1 MVRWLSVRC
10 VYGLA
15 VRKNALTEGQNN
27 HSYSMNPT
35 NSINSVN
42 SKNTVIYISVR
53 DLVERFVRAGDLTSG
68 VFIPDRATAAIALHQ
83 RIQHSRPEAYEP
95 EVVIS
100 HTCESGPWSIHLSGR
115 IDGIFRYA
123 DRMVLEEI
131 KTTIRNPKDSED
143 GENPHHWAQLKVYAY
158 MLSMEHDLE
167 SVDTCLTYARLY
179 SNDTWEIQRTFSH
192 SDLEAFFSPLI
203 SRLVQH
209 TEGIQHFQ
217 NLRDRSIGSLRFPFK
232 ECRRGQQRMMEEVFQ
247 VIVDKGQL
255 FVQAPTGIGKTMAVI
270 LPALKTLSQ
279 GNIDRMFY
287 LTARSTGKQ
296 VAEEAFTILMSQG
309 LRLKTVTLTAKE
321 KICFHAD
328 AECDRDE
335 CDFAKGYHDRIDEAV
350 TRAFETD
357 CLSRDVIEKFA
368 RQYRVC
374 PFELSLELS
383 ELADCIICD
392 YNYVF
397 DPQANLRRFFARP
410 REAYL
415 FLVDEAHNL
424 VDRSREMF
432 SADIR
437 KQTFLDVRRQV
448 KKALPDVYHALTRV
462 NTCLLRFMKASPD
475 TVQAFAET
483 ELPEDLCL
491 ALGEFIKACE
501 KWLAL
506 NRDAFF
512 REALLELYFGVTRF
526 LKVRELFDA
535 SYAVC
540 CERFAKD
547 FRVRLFCIDPSGSL
561 RRVLEKGRAT
571 IFFSATLTPT
581 EYFQKTFGCGE
592 ASSGLVLSSPFPRE
606 NLCVMVSNTSTLFRN
621 RHNTRELVA
630 GLIQSLVSQKVGNY
644 LIFFP
649 SYSYMTM
656 VVKSFRTLFP
666 GFRTLVQTPRLTEV
680 DREAFLQEFSR
691 HNSSTLV
698 GFAVMGGVFGEG
710 IDLVGDR
717 LTGAAVVGVGMPP
730 PNLERELINAY
741 FAELYDAGYEFAY
754 IFPGFNKV
762 LQASGRV
769 IRSET
774 DRGAVLL
781 IDRRFTSRNY
791 QSMFPDDWNTNHVR
805 NPGDISQVL
814 QHFWD

>member
-1 MVRWLSVRC
+1 MNP
-10 VYGLA
+10 
-15 VRKNALTEGQNN
+15 KNA
-27 HSYSMNPT
+27 
-35 NSINSVN
+35 
-42 SKNTVIYISVR
+42 VIYISVR
-53 DLVERFVRAGDLTSG
+53 DLVERFVRVGDLTSG

-83 RIQHSRPEAYEP
+83 RIQRSRPDVYEP
-95 EVVIS
+95 EVVVS
-100 HTCESGPWSIHLSGR
+100 HTCKSGPWSIHISGR

-123 DRMVLEEI
+123 DRMVIEEI
-131 KTTIRNPKDSED
+131 KTTVRNPKDSGD
-143 GENPHHWAQLKVYAY
+143 AENPHHWAQLKLYAY

-167 SVDTCLTYARLY
+167 SVDTCLTYARLH
-179 SNDTWEIQRTFSH
+179 SNASWEIRRTFSRT
-192 SDLEAFFSPLI
+192 DLEAFFSPLI
-203 SRLVQH
+203 LRLVQR

-217 NLRDRSIGSLRFPFK
+217 SLRDQSIGSLRFPFK
-232 ECRRGQQRMMEEVFQ
+232 ECRRGQQHMMEEVYQ
-247 VIVDKGQL
+247 VIVDGDQL

-279 GNIDRMFY
+279 GKIDRMFY

-296 VAEEAFTILMSQG
+296 VAEEAFSILMDQG
-309 LRLKTVTLTAKE
+309 LRMKTVTLTAKE
-321 KICFHAD
+321 KICFHDD
-328 AECDRDE
+328 AECNRDE
-335 CDFAKGYHDRIDEAV
+335 CEFAKGYHDRIDEAI

-357 CLSRDVIEKFA
+357 CLNRDVIEETA
-368 RQYRVC
+368 RQYMVC

-397 DPQANLRRFFARP
+397 DPQANLRRFFSRP

-437 KQTFLDVRRQV
+437 KQVFLDVRRQV
-448 KKALPDVYHALTRV
+448 KKVLPDVYSALGKV

-475 TVQAFAET
+475 KAQAFAET
-483 ELPEDLCL
+483 ELPEDLWL
-491 ALGEFIKACE
+491 ALSDFIKVCE

-506 NRDAFF
+506 NRDAPF
-512 REALLELYFGVTRF
+512 REALLELYFGVSRF
-526 LKVRELFDA
+526 LKVTELFDA

-547 FRVRLFCIDPSGSL
+547 FRVRLFCIDPSGPLS
-561 RRVLEKGRAT
+561 RVLEKGRAT

-581 EYFQKTFGCGE
+581 EYFQKIFGCGE
-592 ASSGLVLSSPFPRE
+592 ASSGLVLASPFPQE
-606 NLCVMVSNTSTLFRN
+606 NLCVMVSNVSTLFRN
-621 RHNTRELVA
+621 RRNTREMVA
-630 GLIQSLVSQKVGNY
+630 SLIQSLVSQKIGNY

-656 VVKSFRTLFP
+656 VVKSFKALFP
-666 GFRTLVQTPRLTEV
+666 EFETLVQTPRLTEV
-680 DREAFLQEFSR
+680 EREGFLQRFSR

-741 FAELYDAGYEFAY
+741 FAEQYNAGYEFAY

-774 DRGAVLL
+774 DRGAILL

-791 QSMFPDDWNTNHVR
+791 QSMFPGDWNPKDIR
-805 NPGDISQVL
+805 EPGELSQVL
-814 QHFWD
+814 REFWD

>member
-1 MVRWLSVRC
+1 MNP
-10 VYGLA
+10 
-15 VRKNALTEGQNN
+15 KNA
-27 HSYSMNPT
+27 
-35 NSINSVN
+35 
-42 SKNTVIYISVR
+42 VIHISVR

-83 RIQHSRPEAYEP
+83 RIQQSRPEAYES

-100 HTCESGPWSIHLSGR
+100 HICESGPWEIQISGR
-115 IDGIFRYA
+115 IDGIFRYP
-123 DRMVLEEI
+123 DRIVLEEI
-131 KTTIRNPKDSED
+131 KTTIQNPKESGDAD
-143 GENPHHWAQLKVYAY
+143 NPHHWAQLKLYAY
-158 MLSMEHDLE
+158 MISMEYDLE
-167 SVDTCLTYARLY
+167 SVDTCLTYAQLH
-179 SNDTWEIQRTFSH
+179 SKVTWEIQRTFSRTV
-192 SDLEAFFSPLI
+192 LEEFVAPLI
-203 SRLVQH
+203 LRLVRR

-217 NLRDRSIGSLRFPFK
+217 TLRDQSIGSLKFPFE
-232 ECRRGQQRMMEEVFQ
+232 ECRRGQQRMMEEVYQ
-247 VIVDKGQL
+247 AIVDGDQL
-255 FVQAPTGIGKTMAVI
+255 LVQAPTGIGKTMAVI

-279 GNIDRMFY
+279 RKIDRMFY

-296 VAEEAFTILMSQG
+296 VAEEAFGILMDQG

-321 KICFHAD
+321 KICFD
-328 AECDRDE
+328 AEAECNRDE
-335 CDFAKGYHDRIDEAV
+335 CEFAKGYHDRIDEAI
-350 TRAFETD
+350 TSALEFD
-357 CLSRDVIEKFA
+357 CLSRDVMEKIA
-368 RQYRVC
+368 RKYMVC
-374 PFELSLELS
+374 PFELSMELS
-383 ELADCIICD
+383 DLADCIICD

-397 DPQANLRRFFARP
+397 DPQANLRRFLSRP

-432 SADIR
+432 SAEIR
-437 KQTFLDVRRQV
+437 KQAFLDLRRQI
-448 KKALPDVYHALTRV
+448 KKALPEVYSALDKV
-462 NTCLLRFMKASPD
+462 NKRLLRFMKASPD
-475 TVQAFAET
+475 KAQAFAET
-483 ELPEDLCL
+483 ELPEDLWV
-491 ALGEFIKACE
+491 ALSDFVKACE
-501 KWLAL
+501 KWLVL
-506 NRDAFF
+506 NRDASF
-512 REALLELYFGVTRF
+512 REILLELYFGVTRF
-526 LKVRELFDA
+526 LKVTELFDA

-547 FRVRLFCIDPSGSL
+547 FRVRLFCIDPSSSL
-561 RRVLEKGRAT
+561 SRVLEKGRAT

-592 ASSGLVLSSPFPRE
+592 ASSGLVLASPFPRE
-606 NLCVMVSNTSTLFRN
+606 NLCVMVSNVSTLFRN
-621 RHNTRELVA
+621 RRNTKEMVA
-630 GLIQSLVSQKVGNY
+630 GLVRSLVSQKIGNY

-656 VVKSFRTLFP
+656 VVRSFETLFP
-666 GFRTLVQTPRLTEV
+666 EFETLVQTPRLTEV
-680 DREAFLQEFSR
+680 DREHFLQKFSR

-741 FAELYDAGYEFAY
+741 FAEQYDAGYEFAY

-774 DRGAVLL
+774 DRGVVLL
-781 IDRRFTSRNY
+781 IDRRFASRNY
-791 QSMFPDDWNTNHVR
+791 QSMFPDDWNPNGVR
-805 NPGDISQVL
+805 DPGDISQVL
-814 QHFWD
+814 EDFW